1 MIQDL
6 TPKAFKASLNNDNTL
21 LIDVREDWE
30 FDVCKIQG
38 AQLMAMSAIAE
49 TYTQLDKNANLAIY
63 CHHGVRSLRVIHFLQ
78 SQGYENL
85 INLQGGIDAWSSEID
100 SSVAKY

>member
-6 TPKAFKASLNNDNTL
+6 PPEAFKASLNNANTI

-30 FDVCKIQG
+30 FELCKIES
-38 AQLMAMSAIAE
+38 AQLMPMSTIAE
-49 TYTQLDKNANLAIY
+49 TYAQLDKDAHLAIY

-100 SSVAKY
+100 GSVAKY

>member
-6 TPKAFKASLNNDNTL
+6 TPEAFKVSLNNSDTI

-30 FDVCKIQG
+30 FDISKIQD
-38 AQLMAMSAIAE
+38 AQLMPMSTIAE
-49 TYTQLDKNANLAIY
+49 TYTQLDKAANLAIY

>member
-6 TPKAFKASLNNDNTL
+6 SPKDFKAILDDSNTI

-30 FDVCKIQG
+30 NDLCKIKG
-38 AQLMAMSAIAE
+38 AQLMPMSTIAQ
-49 TYTQLDKNANLAIY
+49 TYSQLDIEAHLAVY

-85 INLQGGIDAWSSEID
+85 INLKGGIDAWSNEVD
-100 SSVAKY
+100 NAVAKY

>member
-6 TPKAFKASLNNDNTL
+6 PAEAFKTSLNNGNTI
-21 LIDVREDWE
+21 LIDVREYWE
-30 FDVCKIQG
+30 FELCSIEG
-38 AQLMAMSAIAE
+38 AQLMPMSSIVQ
-49 TYTQLDKNANLAIY
+49 TYAQLDKDAHLAIY

>member
-30 FDVCKIQG
+30 FDICKIQG

>member
-6 TPKAFKASLNNDNTL
+6 APEAFKASLNNNNTI

-30 FDVCKIQG
+30 FEICSIEG
-38 AQLMAMSAIAE
+38 AQLLPMSTIAQ
-49 TYTQLDKNANLAIY
+49 TYAQLDKNSHLSIY

-85 INLQGGIDAWSSEID
+85 INLQGGIDAWSSVID

>member
-6 TPKAFKASLNNDNTL
+6 SPADFKTKLDDSKTI

-30 FDVCKIQG
+30 YDLCRIKG
-38 AQLMAMSAIAE
+38 SQLMPMSTIE
-49 TYTQLDKNANLAIY
+49 QTYRQLDKDAQLALY

-85 INLQGGIDAWSSEID
+85 INLKGGIDAWSSEVD

>member
-6 TPKAFKASLNNDNTL
+6 PPEAFKACLNNANTI

-30 FDVCKIQG
+30 FELCCIEN
-38 AQLMAMSAIAE
+38 AQLMPMSAIAE
-49 TYTQLDKNANLAIY
+49 TFSKLDKNAHLAVY

-85 INLQGGIDAWSSEID
+85 INLQGGIDAWSSAID

>member
-6 TPKAFKASLNNDNTL
+6 APNAFKASLNNDNTI

-30 FDVCKIQG
+30 FELCRIEG
-38 AQLMAMSAIAE
+38 AQLMPMSAIAE
-49 TYTQLDKNANLAIY
+49 TYTQLDKDAHLAIY

-78 SQGYENL
+78 SQGYEHL
-85 INLQGGIDAWSSEID
+85 INLQGGINAWSNKVD
-100 SSVAKY
+100 NSVAKY

>member
-6 TPKAFKASLNNDNTL
+6 TPAAFKTSLNNDNTI

-30 FDVCKIQG
+30 FELCSIEG
-38 AQLMAMSAIAE
+38 AQLIPMSTIAE
-49 TYTQLDKNANLAIY
+49 TYTQLDKDTHLAIY

-78 SQGYENL
+78 SQGFENL

-100 SSVAKY
+100 DSLAKY

>member
-6 TPKAFKASLNNDNTL
+6 PPEAFKANLDNPNTI

-30 FDVCKIQG
+30 FDLCSIKG
-38 AQLMAMSAIAE
+38 AQLMPMSTIAQ
-49 TYTQLDKNANLAIY
+49 TYTKFDKDSNLAIY
-63 CHHGVRSLRVIHFLQ
+63 CHHGVRSMRVIHFLQ

>member
-6 TPKAFKASLNNDNTL
+6 PPEAFKASLSNANTV

-30 FDVCKIQG
+30 FELCSIES
-38 AQLMAMSAIAE
+38 AQLMPMSTIAQ
-49 TYTQLDKNANLAIY
+49 TYTQLDKDAHLAIY

-85 INLQGGIDAWSSEID
+85 INLQGGIDAWSGVID
-100 SSVAKY
+100 GSVAKY

>member
-6 TPKAFKASLNNDNTL
+6 PPEAFKAYLNNANTI

-30 FDVCKIQG
+30 FELCSIEN
-38 AQLMAMSAIAE
+38 AQLMPMSAIAE
-49 TYTQLDKNANLAIY
+49 TYSQLDKNAHLAIY

-85 INLQGGIDAWSSEID
+85 INLQGGIDAWSSMID
-100 SSVAKY
+100 DSVAKY

>member
-6 TPKAFKASLNNDNTL
+6 SPTEFKNILDNPNSL

-30 FDVCKIQG
+30 FKLCSIGG
-38 AQLMAMSAIAE
+38 ARLMPMSTFAQ
-49 TYTQLDKNANLAIY
+49 TYDELGKSRDLAIY
-63 CHHGVRSLRVIHFLQ
+63 CHHGVRSMRVIHFLQ

-85 INLQGGIDAWSSEID
+85 INLRGGIDAWSNEID

>member
-6 TPKAFKASLNNDNTL
+6 SPEAFKATLNSDRTI

-30 FDVCKIQG
+30 FELCSIDG
-38 AQLMAMSAIAE
+38 AQLMPMSTIAQ
-49 TYTQLDKNANLAIY
+49 TYTLLDKNSHLAIY

-85 INLQGGIDAWSSEID
+85 INLQGGIDAWSSMID
-100 SSVAKY
+100 DSVAKY

>member
-1 MIQDL
+1 MIQNL
-6 TPKAFKASLNNDNTL
+6 TPEAFKVSLNNSDTI

-30 FDVCKIQG
+30 FDVCKIHG

-85 INLQGGIDAWSSEID
+85 INLQGGIDAWSSEVD

>member
-6 TPKAFKASLNNDNTL
+6 PPEAFKVSLSNANTT

-30 FDVCKIQG
+30 FELCSIEG
-38 AQLMAMSAIAE
+38 AHLMPMSTIAQ
-49 TYTQLDKNANLAIY
+49 TYAQLDKDAHLAIY

-78 SQGYENL
+78 SQGYKNL
-85 INLQGGIDAWSSEID
+85 TNLQGGIDAWSSEID
-100 SSVAKY
+100 NSVAKY

>member
-85 INLQGGIDAWSSEID
+85 INLQGGIDAWSSEVD